1 MHGALFYT
9 MRELR
14 SSTKSLKNNDTKSMP
29 LKLQS
34 KDSNKQVKTFER
46 SRSKRKS
53 ALQVEEVICN
63 KKPNINGESG
73 GFLSSIVLRKKQNCI
88 CENSTEMSWVKMFQ
102 NMSEDEKS
110 RALELF
116 VNKTGM
122 DTKREI
128 KYLVDPFFLKDF
140 IALLPY
146 EISLEILSRLSAA
159 DIIRASMTSIT
170 WKKLAEDPK
179 LWQNLCKRDCIKL
192 LNKQAVRTGN
202 WINLREAQQ
211 KRSYR
216 ALTPPTNSPR
226 QESPVPIINL
236 PSCFKRCHWK
246 AKYLRSLKTTRNW
259 FNATPTYRCELKG
272 HEEHVITCLHVRSDI
287 VVTCSDDNKLKIW
300 NPFTATCTH
309 TLEGHNGGVW
319 TSQLSDDCKILVSGS
334 TDRTVK
340 VWCTKTGKLLHDL
353 IGHTS
358 TVRCMAL
365 HGNIL
370 VSGSRDCTL
379 RVWDIKTGA
388 LIRILQGHLAAV
400 RCVQFDG
407 ERIVSGAY
415 DYFVKIWSLQT
426 GNGIH
431 TLVGHSNRVYSVLF
445 DSPQDII
452 ISGSLDTTIIVWN
465 ATTGTALHTLFG
477 HQSLTSG
484 MRLKGDI
491 LVSGNADTTIKIWNI
506 RKGECIHTLAGMRK
520 HTSAVTSIEILDDG
534 YIVSSSDDGKVKLWC
549 AETGNHIKDLLTL
562 DSAGLGGCI
571 WKIVATPT
579 MLIAAVGSRGHNQIE
594 DTRVIMLDYD
604 AGYPE

>member
-1 MHGALFYT
+1 

-14 SSTKSLKNNDTKSMP
+14 SSTKILKNDESKPTTSKIPCNQKNKNTK
-29 LKLQS
+29 
-34 KDSNKQVKTFER
+34 NGER

-53 ALQVEEVICN
+53 NQEDEGIICI
-63 KKPNINGESG
+63 KKPNINVESNN
-73 GFLSSIVLRKKQNCI
+73 FLSQLILRKKQNI
-88 CENSTEMSWVKMFQ
+88 NLEASTEMSWIKMFQ
-102 NMSEDEKS
+102 SMSEDEKS

-128 KYLVDPFFLKDF
+128 KNLVDPFFMKDF

-146 EISLEILSRLSAA
+146 EISLEILSKLSAT
-159 DIIRASMTSIT
+159 DIIRASMTSST
-170 WKKLAEDPK
+170 WKRLSEDSK
-179 LWQNLCKRDCIKL
+179 LWQNLCKRDNLKL

-202 WINLREAQQ
+202 WINLKNTLHQ
-211 KRSYR
+211 RSYR
-216 ALTPPTNSPR
+216 ALTPPNNSPR
-226 QESPVPIINL
+226 QDSPIPITNL
-236 PSCFKRCHWK
+236 PSCYKRCQWK
-246 AKYLRSLKTTRNW
+246 AKYLRSIKTTRNW

-300 NPFTATCTH
+300 NPYTATCTH

-319 TSQLSDDCKILVSGS
+319 TSQLSDDGSMLISGS

-340 VWCTKTGKLLHDL
+340 VWCTKTGKLVHDL
-353 IGHTS
+353 VGHTS

-379 RVWDIKTGA
+379 RVWDIKTGE

-415 DYFVKIWSLQT
+415 DYFVKIWSLHT

-445 DSPQDII
+445 DSAQDII
-452 ISGSLDTTIIVWN
+452 VSGSLDTTIIVWN
-465 ATTGTALHTLFG
+465 AITGAALHTLFG

-484 MRLKGDI
+484 MRLNGDI
-491 LVSGNADTTIKIWNI
+491 LVSGNADATIKIWNI
-506 RKGECIHTLAGMRK
+506 RKGECIHTLAGTRK
-520 HTSAVTSIEILDDG
+520 HTSAVTSIEILDDR
-534 YIVSSSDDGKVKLWC
+534 YIISSSDDGKVKLWC
-549 AETGNHIKDLLTL
+549 ADTGNHIRDLLTL